1 MVGLGDIARKAYLP
15 VLAGLE
21 GIDLHLV
28 TRDAAVGE
36 ELAARYRT
44 ASCSRDLDTLLGLG
58 LDAAFVHAATDAH
71 EELVARLL
79 GSGVHVYVDKPL
91 APRLDACERLVRLAE
106 AEGRSLM
113 VGFNRRFAPAYA
125 ELATRPRDI
134 IVMEKNRRNL
144 PGDPA
149 RVIFDDFIHVVD
161 TLRAL
166 VPGPVVETASD
177 ARLAGGELHH
187 VALTLRGDGFTAFG
201 IMNRMSGAD
210 EESLEVIGG
219 GSKRRVENMAE
230 TIDYDGSSHVTRR
243 KDWVSTTQVRGFD
256 QICAYFL
263 DAVRTGRRLCAQ
275 DALATHALCE
285 DILRDIAPDGEAGVR
300 A

>member
-15 VLAGLE
+15 VLAATP
-21 GIDLHLV
+21 GINLHLV
-28 TRDAAVGE
+28 TRDAAVGD

-44 ASCSRDLDTLLGLG
+44 ASSSRDLDSVLGRG

-71 EELVARLL
+71 EELVAKLL
-79 GSGVHVYVDKPL
+79 RSGVHVYVDKPL
-91 APRLDACERLVRLAE
+91 APRLDACERLVQLAE
-106 AEGRSLM
+106 AEDRSLM

-134 IVMEKNRRNL
+134 IVMAKNRRNL

-166 VPGPVVETASD
+166 VPGPVLETKSD
-177 ARLAGGELHH
+177 PKVVGGELHH
-187 VALTLRGDGFTAFG
+187 VTLTLRGDGFVAFG

-210 EESLEVIGG
+210 EESLEVMGEG
-219 GSKRRVENMAE
+219 RKRRVENMAE
-230 TIDYDGSSHVTRR
+230 VIDFDGPTGVTRR
-243 KDWVSTTQVRGFD
+243 PDWTATTQVRGFD
-256 QICAYFL
+256 QICAHFL
-263 DAVRTGRRLCAQ
+263 AAVRSGKRLCAR

-285 DILRDIAPDGEAGVR
+285 EIVR
-300 A
+300 SVGPVG